1 MLQYLFFTKD
11 RTFWKVVEIATPIIS
26 GGYALSIGIIWIVAK
41 LHAEVKGSG
50 YQRYPLLRNYLI

>member
-26 GGYALSIGIIWIVAK
+26 GDDALSIGIIWIVAK
-41 LHAEVKGSG
+41 LH
-50 YQRYPLLRNYLI
+50 YRRLRVLVISDTLY

>member
-41 LHAEVKGSG
+41 LHAGG
-50 YQRYPLLRNYLI
+50 